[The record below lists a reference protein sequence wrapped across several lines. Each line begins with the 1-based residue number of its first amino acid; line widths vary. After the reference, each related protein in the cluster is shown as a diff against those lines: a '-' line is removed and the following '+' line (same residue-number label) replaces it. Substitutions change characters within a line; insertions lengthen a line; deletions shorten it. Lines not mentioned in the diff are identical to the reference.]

1 MQDENS
7 NYSFDEKAETARVSR
22 LSGGLPNTEDE
33 GFATIINDDDHV
45 VREYE
50 ARYHAPRKRK
60 PMQDLPRSYST
71 MHVSKEERLW
81 VALAHASVWI
91 TFITGF
97 LTIGIGVTFS
107 VFIPL
112 GIYLIF
118 RKKSDYVAFHALQ
131 AFVLQLAGTVG
142 ALAIITVGGIVWGL
156 GLVVGLFLM
165 IVLIGFIIVPVWG
178 LLGLI
183 FFVLA
188 SAMPFVMLFFGT
200 VGAVRTYNGQ
210 DYRYPRIARWVD
222 RQMAGGFL
230 NV

>member
-1 MQDENS
+1 MHDENS
-7 NYSFDEKAETARVSR
+7 NYSFDEREEDARVSR
-22 LSGGLPNTEDE
+22 LSTFVSGSDQAEPPP
-33 GFATIINDDDHV
+33 FMDDGDTV

-50 ARYHAPRKRK
+50 SRYQVPRKRK
-60 PMQDLPRSYST
+60 PLQDRPRSYST

-81 VALAHASVWI
+81 VAIAHASVWI

-97 LTIGIGVTFS
+97 MTVGIGVTFS
-107 VFIPL
+107 IFIPL

-131 AFVLQLAGTVG
+131 AFVLQLLGTVG

-156 GLVVGLFLM
+156 GLVVSLFLM
-165 IVLIGFIIVPVWG
+165 IVLVGFILVPVWG
-178 LLGLI
+178 LLGLV

-188 SAMPFVMLFFGT
+188 MALPFIMLFFGT

>member
-1 MQDENS
+1 MQDETS
-7 NYSFDEKAETARVSR
+7 NYSFDEREENARVSR
-22 LSGGLPNTEDE
+22 LSTVLSGSEMETPPG
-33 GFATIINDDDHV
+33 INDDDYV

-50 ARYHAPRKRK
+50 ERYQTPRKRK
-60 PMQDLPRSYST
+60 PTRDLPRSYST
-71 MHVSKEERLW
+71 MHVSAEERIW
-81 VALAHASVWI
+81 VAIAHASVWI

-97 LTIGIGVTFS
+97 LTAGIGVTFS
-107 VFIPL
+107 IFIPL

-142 ALAIITVGGIVWGL
+142 ALAIITVGGLVWGL
-156 GLVVGLFLM
+156 GLVIGLFLM
-165 IVLIGFIIVPVWG
+165 IVLIGFVLVPIWG
-178 LLGLI
+178 ILGLV

-188 SAMPFVMLFFGT
+188 SALPFVMLFFGT
-200 VGAVRTYNGQ
+200 VGAIRTYKGQ